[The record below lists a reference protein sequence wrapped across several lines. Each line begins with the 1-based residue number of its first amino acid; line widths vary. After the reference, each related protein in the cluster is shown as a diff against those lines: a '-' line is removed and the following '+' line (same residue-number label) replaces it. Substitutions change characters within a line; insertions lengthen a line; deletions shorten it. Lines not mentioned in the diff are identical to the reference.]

1 MTKTK
6 GKKEEKT
13 LLTNGLMPLVRK
25 DIEMAYRQ
33 ARLGHKRAWLMRI
46 ESVAERVAK
55 YTLDNEISVKKTLRL

>member
-6 GKKEEKT
+6 EKKT

-33 ARLGHKRAWLMRI
+33 ARLGHERAWLRRI
-46 ESVAERVAK
+46 ELIAETVVK
-55 YTLDNEISVKKTLRL
+55 YALENEIRVKKTLRL